1 MATKGSLGVLGL
13 EEQTNAGPSV
23 QSGGT
28 IDSGT
33 TQAVTQRGTITDF
46 KSEEVNV
53 EQSETVTPTTE
64 KVNDEQKAT
73 PGVLGT
79 GSYYAD
85 TAPLTSS
92 WENKAEQ
99 QSGIKF
105 QQDVLAGKQTMLRSA
120 QEAQAK
126 GQEMQTQL
134 ALGEYMRGQSTEKA
148 GWTGGYM
155 LDQKRQGDYL
165 KASIQAQMYGAQE
178 LQRYGMDTQLEAAR
192 LAYDLGKEQ
201 LAYQLYQQ
209 EYQKSITEA
218 QMFGYYVSPEN
229 RDLLNQLRASQA
241 VLSDVNA
248 TEEEKAR
255 ATVVKNQI
263 DTWFGEQNLDPND
276 ISKFAEITMEREQWN
291 QAKLDAVLATIN
303 DDPSTF
309 IARNPDGSYA
319 TDPATGQY
327 LKLNFD
333 DISSSDLAT
342 FLSKDDGSDN
352 KFADATFRSYAKY
365 LAQST
370 INDYFSSLGEGV
382 APTAEG
388 FKTYLATAG
397 ADKLQAFRDKNPS
410 LKATIDAILA
420 SNFSPTLTRDG
431 VTISYGGPV
440 SGAPSEEEPG
450 SEEPDSD
457 TPVTEDGL
465 TPTEIIQ
472 TYEDPEAPALEIDSI
487 DTQTIE
493 GGKEF
498 TYTNQPET
506 NWILNNNLFDG
517 AVYIKKESK
526 YLFDTGFFKDGD
538 VVKIP
543 KYDRS
548 IAQTGNI
555 LGYTYG
561 ILKDGKLHEID
572 VNKVPG
578 ADKDAYFGNRLK
590 DLGNILTNR
599 KALLD
604 HEASIASTK
613 KTESKDITSS
623 YIFNFLNNSNITN
636 SNKKSYMDGIS
647 KVVAAALNGTL
658 KEGSYITFGNS
669 TKALYYKDG
678 KFHEITNF
686 TISNPAGTA
695 QERKDREERNLAMG
709 IYTNWGPGVGNLITS
724 TDLTNTIEGE
734 NRF

>member
-1 MATKGSLGVLGL
+1 MATKESLSVLGI
-13 EEQTNAGPSV
+13 EEQIHAGPNV

-33 TQAVTQRGTITDF
+33 NQAVTQRGTITDF

-134 ALGEYMRGQSTEKA
+134 ALGEYMRGQSAEKA

-255 ATVVKNQI
+255 ATVVKTQI

-303 DDPSTF
+303 DDPSIF

-327 LKLNFD
+327 VKLNFE
-333 DISSSDLAT
+333 DITSEDLLE
-342 FLSKDDGSDN
+342 FLSKDDQATN
-352 KFADATFRSYAKY
+352 KFADQTMRSYAKY
-365 LAQST
+365 LAQLT
-370 INDYFSSLGEGV
+370 LNNYFSTLVDDEV
-382 APTAEG
+382 PTAEG
-388 FKTYLATAG
+388 LKEYLETQGSDRLKTYLNSLSPEAREAVE
-397 ADKLQAFRDKNPS
+397 ALLEDNFNPS
-410 LKATIDAILA
+410 L
-420 SNFSPTLTRDG
+420 TRNG
-431 VTISYGGPV
+431 VTISYDNTV
-440 SGAPSEEEPG
+440 SGTG
-450 SEEPDSD
+450 
-457 TPVTEDGL
+457 TG
-465 TPTEIIQ
+465 
-472 TYEDPEAPALEIDSI
+472 
-487 DTQTIE
+487 TQTPSNIYTTE
-493 GGKEF
+493 WYTENGITDFAEHVSSRSYTKLKTITYKDTNGNTQTRYIFNNELLNKNEIGFINGKNSF
-498 TYTNQPET
+498 TYSLKFVDWGDRNDKYWNDLTWPTNTGDWAEGT
-506 NWILNNNLFDG
+506 NKNFNVEINLANG
-517 AVYIKKESK
+517 NKEK
-526 YLFDTGFFKDGD
+526 LTLEL
-538 VVKIP
+538 
-543 KYDRS
+543 
-548 IAQTGNI
+548 GNQ
-555 LGYTYG
+555 
-561 ILKDGKLHEID
+561 
-572 VNKVPG
+572 V
-578 ADKDAYFGNRLK
+578 DAYFGFAGAFLEQNQLTYRAIDNK
-590 DLGNILTNR
+590 GETSGGTTTHDDLINNIKVGEIKPFEVQWGTVKR
-599 KALLD
+599 KYLL
-604 HEASIASTK
+604 
-613 KTESKDITSS
+613 SKDGNGRLRVIESVGGGRDNMKKMLE
-623 YIFNFLNNSNITN
+623 YMGITN
-636 SNKKSYMDGIS
+636 TG
-647 KVVAAALNGTL
+647 
-658 KEGSYITFGNS
+658 FQ
-669 TKALYYKDG
+669 
-678 KFHEITNF
+678 F
-686 TISNPAGTA
+686 T
-695 QERKDREERNLAMG
+695 
-709 IYTNWGPGVGNLITS
+709 
-724 TDLTNTIEGE
+724 
-734 NRF
+734 

>member
-33 TQAVTQRGTITDF
+33 NQAVTQRGTITDF

-134 ALGEYMRGQSTEKA
+134 ALGEYMRGQSAEKA

-263 DTWFGEQNLDPND
+263 DTWFGEQNLNPND
-276 ISKFAEITMEREQWN
+276 ITKFAEITMEREQWN

-303 DDPSTF
+303 DDPSIF

-342 FLSKDDGSDN
+342 FLSRDDGDDISSTDLGTFLSRDDQSTGN

-388 FKTYLATAG
+388 FKTFLSGPG
-397 ADKLQAFRDKNPS
+397 ADKLQAFRDKNSS
-410 LKATIDAILA
+410 LKTTIDDILA
-420 SNFSPTLTRDG
+420 DNFSPSLSRNGVTITYGRDG
-431 VTISYGGPV
+431 VT
-440 SGAPSEEEPG
+440 
-450 SEEPDSD
+450 
-457 TPVTEDGL
+457 T
-465 TPTEIIQ
+465 
-472 TYEDPEAPALEIDSI
+472 PEAPGETPTTPTAPTVDPANPQSVFTSNKNPYDNTVIDYNQWVTRFNNFAEATNLNTTSFNV
-487 DTQTIE
+487 DKYAE
-493 GGKEF
+493 EYAKFYNVGKS
-498 TYTNQPET
+498 
-506 NWILNNNLFDG
+506 ILNNEKIPLGESFENWAAKVHQSHALFAGNKNYTEFVNDQ
-517 AVYIKKESK
+517 IKKQFKTLLGSDYNIKSEPVGVMSRSLGHQFRIEQK
-526 YLFDTGFFKDGD
+526 NLSSADIEKFKRLGFVEVANTTGMQ
-538 VVKIP
+538 
-543 KYDRS
+543 R
-548 IAQTGNI
+548 T
-555 LGYTYG
+555 
-561 ILKDGKLHEID
+561 
-572 VNKVPG
+572 
-578 ADKDAYFGNRLK
+578 
-590 DLGNILTNR
+590 
-599 KALLD
+599 
-604 HEASIASTK
+604 
-613 KTESKDITSS
+613 ITSYDLVLKFDFS
-623 YIFNFLNNSNITN
+623 GESSKQYKAGSGWNDKYGTKDPIT
-636 SNKKSYMDGIS
+636 
-647 KVVAAALNGTL
+647 T
-658 KEGSYITFGNS
+658 
-669 TKALYYKDG
+669 ALYRLL
-678 KFHEITNF
+678 TMN
-686 TISNPAGTA
+686 N
-695 QERKDREERNLAMG
+695 R
-709 IYTNWGPGVGNLITS
+709 
-724 TDLTNTIEGE
+724 TDLTNTTEGE
-734 NRF
+734 ARWS

>member
-1 MATKGSLGVLGL
+1 MATKGSLSVLGI
-13 EEQTNAGPSV
+13 EEEPVSGPTI
-23 QSGGT
+23 QGGGT
-28 IDSGT
+28 IDSSTAQIT
-33 TQAVTQRGTITDF
+33 TQTRTTSNLTSQ
-46 KSEEVNV
+46 EVPV
-53 EQSETVTPTTE
+53 EQSETVAQPGETLQEPQT
-64 KVNDEQKAT
+64 QAAT

-79 GSYYAD
+79 GSYYTQ

-255 ATVVKNQI
+255 ATVVKTQI

-319 TDPATGQY
+319 IDPATGQY

-397 ADKLQAFRDKNPS
+397 ADKLQAFRDKNPE

-420 SNFSPTLTRDG
+420 SNFSPTLTRGG
-431 VTISYGGPV
+431 VTITYGRDGV
-440 SGAPSEEEPG
+440 G
-450 SEEPDSD
+450 STS
-457 TPVTEDGL
+457 TGGGTT
-465 TPTEIIQ
+465 TPTVNETEPQ
-472 TYEDPEAPALEIDSI
+472 T
-487 DTQTIE
+487 
-493 GGKEF
+493 
-498 TYTNQPET
+498 
-506 NWILNNNLFDG
+506 
-517 AVYIKKESK
+517 
-526 YLFDTGFFKDGD
+526 
-538 VVKIP
+538 
-543 KYDRS
+543 
-548 IAQTGNI
+548 
-555 LGYTYG
+555 
-561 ILKDGKLHEID
+561 ILKDYVNPITEKEMTWESFTQKYNSYFKATNSLFSSNTLNANDLANLYKEDYDFYSEIKNGNFLNFDYDTWSKKLHRTHNTFSDKNYGTYLDETIKLVIKNKTGID
-572 VNKVPG
+572 NLSIKFEDQQTKISVPAG
-578 ADKDAYFGNRLK
+578 NVTKD
-590 DLGNILTNR
+590 
-599 KALLD
+599 
-604 HEASIASTK
+604 
-613 KTESKDITSS
+613 TESKLLNLGFVLTQGNYVLSAKGGIPNVSGYT
-623 YIFNFLNNSNITN
+623 IFSGWNDKYGYESANQRQYL
-636 SNKKSYMDGIS
+636 
-647 KVVAAALNGTL
+647 
-658 KEGSYITFGNS
+658 
-669 TKALYYKDG
+669 LY
-678 KFHEITNF
+678 
-686 TISNPAGTA
+686 
-695 QERKDREERNLAMG
+695 
-709 IYTNWGPGVGNLITS
+709 NLIKT
-724 TDLTNTIEGE
+724 
-734 NRF
+734 